1 MKAVVQMWVWGF
13 AAGVFLMTAINGLG
27 DVLSGGGALPWV
39 ELIGGGVVVGGV
51 VVVVASIAILLRVRS
66 AKAQTLNDQ

>member
-27 DVLSGGGALPWV
+27 GVLNGGGALAWI
-39 ELIGGGVVVGGV
+39 ELIGGV

>member
-1 MKAVVQMWVWGF
+1 MAE
-13 AAGVFLMTAINGLG
+13 
-27 DVLSGGGALPWV
+27 PWPWI
-39 ELIGGGVVVGGV
+39 ELIGGV

>member
-1 MKAVVQMWVWGF
+1 MKTVVQMWVWGF

-39 ELIGGGVVVGGV
+39 ELIGGVA
-51 VVVVASIAILLRVRS
+51 VVVASIAILLRVRS
-66 AKAQTLNDQ
+66 AKAQTINDQ

>member
-1 MKAVVQMWVWGF
+1 MKTVVQMWIWGF

-27 DVLSGGGALPWV
+27 GVLNGGGALAWI
-39 ELIGGGVVVGGV
+39 ELIGGV